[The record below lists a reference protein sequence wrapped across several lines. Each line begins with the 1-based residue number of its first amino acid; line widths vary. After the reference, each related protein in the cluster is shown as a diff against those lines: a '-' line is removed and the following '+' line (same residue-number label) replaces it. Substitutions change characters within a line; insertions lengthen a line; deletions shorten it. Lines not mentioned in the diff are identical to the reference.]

1 MPLYEINLKDGTT
14 LDVEAPA
21 GATEAQII
29 SLANQQ
35 FTPQALD
42 RTRRMAEL
50 QALRSTPDV
59 ETLEDDE
66 GFLDDIT
73 PDFLEELLKGTASGA
88 AGILESGALGAATIL
103 PEREEL
109 AVRDGIQSLFD
120 PVQEALSIDQD
131 TGGFAAGTRKFGEGL
146 GSFGG
151 ILGAAAI
158 NPALAVGLATTAGAG
173 EASERARAG
182 DATEEERT
190 KASLLGFGVGAT
202 ELISPL
208 RILSVFKKGLGQ
220 DATVGLVGSLKRI
233 AQEGGVEAAQE
244 ASAGI
249 MQNLI
254 EQGIY
259 NPEQGT
265 FEGAGE
271 QALIGGG
278 VGGFVQGLL
287 ELAVRGRIKTDPDGS
302 QDVDLLS
309 APEEKPLLPTPEG
322 GPTAPEG
329 AAALEAQSEELRQ
342 LAASVEEVDAAAPEK
357 TGTIE
362 DIAADARAENAEKKA
377 AARATAAARK
387 KMEEDAAKEGVPADT
402 AADEDII
409 EGTATEKDATVGET
423 PVVPEVY
430 VFDIKKTAKQTE
442 EEFRTQFNF
451 TTEQVLAGLKVRED
465 LKAGK
470 ITSEEASNRFAGILE
485 QASVLS
491 KSDVPETE
499 VRTGTAPVEETAP
512 DADARNLEQAAEELR
527 TAGFT
532 PDQVTAG
539 LKIGQ
544 DFKEGKITEE
554 EAIKRLEKI
563 RADALADAEAAPV
576 EDAAPVEETAPDTE
590 KKSFREVDA
599 ELRKVEQQR
608 RRDGAEDAAPKLTF
622 NKIGKADELAGKAK
636 RLSVEGQPNIV
647 LENRTGAAW
656 RAFDTNDNN
665 RQIIS
670 GHRLLADAKKALAA
684 TLAAREVV
692 TPAPEAAPVA
702 DTAVTEAELKPVIL
716 TRTKDAKMGDMRA
729 RISSENAEYVIKDQ
743 PNIVVR
749 NPIGRRWEAVDT
761 NDNDKIIATS
771 PNFQTLKEKLPK
783 ILATPAPEAAP
794 AAAQETTTTPKGVT
808 TPKLETPVDPFAA
821 SALRQVT
828 KGVSRTGFDPSK
840 LDTQP
845 VEGKRTEAGA
855 KKETVV
861 SDTVKKGEVI
871 ATAKREA
878 APAIASQRAK
888 KAAER
893 AIKRQVTRED
903 AKKAAPNAKKVAD
916 IVKGKNPRAE
926 FLTKQDRQTR
936 PNLKLAVNDVE
947 KVADLVLKPQ
957 VGPQSKRAQ
966 EKSEAVSEGQTAR
979 HAYTYFTQASQNI
992 ADTIEIIAHD
1002 IVNSSKINKASGA
1015 ASTSVEADYVRGT
1028 GRDNAKA
1035 AREWIRNNLSDRL
1048 NKDLD
1053 ALIEEKQTELEISIR
1068 GGVDPATVGA
1078 ELTLEQ
1084 LKAKTPQELKAEKAK
1099 KEAAARKKRD
1109 RDIKEADR
1117 LANLRLRR
1125 TIDPA
1130 DVRNMLTLE
1139 DVEDSNIFYLMSN
1152 TVVGLD
1158 VPTHPVVGKLLT
1170 QGKLPEA
1177 LRAIALTTPS
1187 PRIEQIATALSRL
1200 TGDTKVKVNKF
1211 VTNPAGESAAGYFD
1225 PKTNTIVLNAETG
1238 INPHTILHEMAH
1250 AATSATIANKSHPLT
1265 KQLNTLFNNVKDK
1278 LDTAYGSQNLD
1289 EFVAE
1294 TFGNPEF
1301 QRKLA
1306 GINVKGEP
1314 ISSLRRFFNAV
1325 ANFFRRKMNMQTKSV
1340 ESALNETDKLLEAIL
1355 APSPETRDAD
1365 ILYSIQ
1371 DNVLGHIKNMH
1382 QGFKAPTDTA
1392 SKDKF
1397 LDRVTDFIN
1406 GGAAATTKNVV
1417 MQALPFQAVTDL
1429 TKKYG
1434 SNLQEAARELQ
1445 EAIEQQIGDTN
1456 KADGEVDGTLKTLE
1470 EWQKNNSEVTDVF
1483 NSVVYESTTNGVD
1496 PTDILKTDAKG
1507 KEYLEGVDPFLKTP
1521 KTKQPKKYKT
1531 TDPDKIAIWKGMQAR
1546 WTKEPDKGGIGAD
1559 GRKTYIKM
1567 RNAYQLI
1574 YRDLKAVVEGRVD
1587 DLVGDVTPEDK
1598 ANFKKSVMEQ
1608 IFDNEGIR
1616 PYFPLTRTGDIW
1628 IKYKASDGKSTE
1640 NVYESFV
1647 TDTARARRIAELNQ
1661 DPRVSDKVDNDGNV
1675 VRDKNGAAVKD
1686 MDLYDSADN
1695 ITFSSPTPGS
1705 FVEQT
1710 LEILGKSKPAKG
1722 ATKAEVDAHNEQVK
1736 EIMGLF
1742 IKTLPETSFAKSMQ
1756 KRGGRDQKGELGFD
1770 RDAFE
1775 AFRSRAYDLTRQ
1787 VQRIKYGNKIRGI
1800 DSKLTDALKANTY
1813 DNPTE
1818 ARAAR
1823 SVVNELLERS
1833 KFARNPPNT
1842 LLNRAAAQANRIAFL
1857 GTIGFNVSSA
1867 VVNASQIP
1875 LVMGPMLNGKYRKQL
1890 GIAASGKAIGKAM
1903 SLITGSGFNRKISEI
1918 DPKAANRE
1926 VKGTPSIDNYYETID
1941 GKLVVRKDLNL
1952 TDKKRKELERLTVLV
1967 QTAGDR
1973 GLLNRSLF
1981 YDTLGIDQ
1989 TGRARSFYEKVNA
2002 WGALVFHVQ
2011 ESFNRQTALISA
2023 YDLEIQSREAKG
2035 EDINTEEVQQA
2046 AAQEALRMAQE
2057 MNGGAA
2063 LATTGRFAQQGIGRV
2078 AMMYK
2083 GYGVQMYYTLFK
2095 TGDAALRSMKNSK
2108 KYTPEEIRA
2117 AREQFFG
2124 IALASA
2130 LLAGVQ
2136 GMPIVG
2142 GVLLMANLFLD
2153 DDEDDAETI
2162 LRKHIGEF
2170 AYKGPVTALLGTDIS
2185 SRIGLSNLLYR
2196 DNPYNAGAS
2205 VPERVFEI
2213 AGGPAWSVASSY
2225 GRGMKDILSEDG
2237 NVERGIEAMLP
2248 AAVRNLVK
2256 GTPVIG
2262 RYARDKGILTRR
2274 GDPILDDV
2282 TTGGLIAQMIGF
2294 PPTDYTLAQE
2304 QNQAIK
2310 RIDRAVNTKR
2320 TKLLKR
2326 YYVGLRFG
2334 DDVSDVF
2341 NDIAKFNS
2349 RHPTAAIT
2357 PSSIKRSLA
2366 GHMRSTIKMHN
2377 GVTLSPNMR
2386 MILQNHVAEYSQYGV
2401 FDD

>member
-1 MPLYEINLKDGTT
+1 MPLYELNLKDGTT
-14 LDVEAPA
+14 LDVEAPD

-35 FTPQALD
+35 YTPQALD
-42 RTRRMAEL
+42 RARRMAEL
-50 QALRSTPDV
+50 RAAQPSYDF
-59 ETLEDDE
+59 EQFEDDE

-73 PDFLEELLKGTASGA
+73 PDFLEEFLKGTASGV

-109 AVRDGIQSLFD
+109 AVRDGIKSLFD
-120 PVQEALSIDQD
+120 PVQEALSIDRD

-158 NPALAVGLATTAGAG
+158 NPLLAAGLATTAGAG

-182 DATEEERT
+182 DATEEERA

-287 ELAVRGRIKTDPDGS
+287 ELAVRGRIKTNPDGS

-322 GPTAPEG
+322 GPTAPATDE
-329 AAALEAQSEELRQ
+329 EAKSAELRA
-342 LAASVEEVDAAAPEK
+342 LIASAEETTPEVDAAATAAAAAAESKK

-362 DIAADARAENAEKKA
+362 DIAANIRAEEAEKKA
-377 AARATAAARK
+377 TARATAAARK
-387 KMEEDAAKEGVPADT
+387 RMEKDAAKEGVPADT

-409 EGTATEKDATVGET
+409 EGEVIDITGAKATAAAATKKGAAARKT

-442 EEFRTQFNF
+442 KEFRTQYNF
-451 TTEQVLAGLKVRED
+451 TTEQVLAGLKIRED

-485 QASVLS
+485 QATVLS

-499 VRTGTAPVEETAP
+499 AAPAAAPETVTAPVEK
-512 DADARNLEQAAEELR
+512 
-527 TAGFT
+527 
-532 PDQVTAG
+532 V
-539 LKIGQ
+539 
-544 DFKEGKITEE
+544 
-554 EAIKRLEKI
+554 
-563 RADALADAEAAPV
+563 
-576 EDAAPVEETAPDTE
+576 APVEEDAPQLTIIPPEQFSDEAIRASQKTDDPITFGGQDVTPAAAPETE
-590 KKSFREVDA
+590 A
-599 ELRKVEQQR
+599 ELKPVKLRKTKAAKAGDMRAGISQEN
-608 RRDGAEDAAPKLTF
+608 AEYV
-622 NKIGKADELAGKAK
+622 
-636 RLSVEGQPNIV
+636 VEGQPNIV
-647 LENRTGAAW
+647 
-656 RAFDTNDNN
+656 
-665 RQIIS
+665 
-670 GHRLLADAKKALAA
+670 
-684 TLAAREVV
+684 
-692 TPAPEAAPVA
+692 
-702 DTAVTEAELKPVIL
+702 
-716 TRTKDAKMGDMRA
+716 
-729 RISSENAEYVIKDQ
+729 
-743 PNIVVR
+743 VR
-749 NPIGRRWEAVDT
+749 KRVDWEAVDT
-761 NDNDKIIATS
+761 NNNNKVIGKSPDFKNLRDN
-771 PNFQTLKEKLPK
+771 LPK

-794 AAAQETTTTPKGVT
+794 AAAQETTTTPTDVT
-808 TPKLETPVDPFAA
+808 TPDLETPLDPVAA
-821 SALRQVT
+821 SAARQAT
-828 KGVSRTGFDPSK
+828 EGVSRTGFDPTK
-840 LDTQP
+840 LTTQP
-845 VEGKRTEAGA
+845 LTPKKTKAGA
-855 KKETVV
+855 EEETVV

-871 ATAKREA
+871 AAAKREA

-893 AIKRQVTRED
+893 EIKRQIALED
-903 AKKAAPNAKKVAD
+903 VKKAAPKAKQVAD

-936 PNLKLAVNDVE
+936 PNLKLAVSDVE

-957 VGPQSKRAQ
+957 VGAQSKKAQ
-966 EKSEAVSEGQTAR
+966 EKSEAVAEGQTAR

-992 ADTIEIIAHD
+992 ADTIDIIAHD

-1053 ALIEEKQTELEISIR
+1053 ALIEEKQTELEMSIR

-1109 RDIKEADR
+1109 RDIKAADR
-1117 LANLRLRR
+1117 LADLRSD
-1125 TIDPA
+1125 I
-1130 DVRNMLTLE
+1130 RNMPTLE
-1139 DVEDSNIFYLMSN
+1139 DVEDSGVFYLMSN

-1158 VPTHPVVGKLLT
+1158 VPTHPVIGKLLT
-1170 QGKLPEA
+1170 QGKLSEA

-1225 PKTNTIVLNAETG
+1225 PRKNTIVLNAETG
-1238 INPHTILHEMAH
+1238 INPHTILHEMTH
-1250 AATSATIANKSHPLT
+1250 AATSAVIANKSHPLT
-1265 KQLNTLFNNVKDK
+1265 KQLNTLFNNVKDS

-1289 EFVAE
+1289 ESVAE

-1301 QRKLA
+1301 QQKLA

-1314 ISSLRRFFNAV
+1314 ISALRRFFNAV
-1325 ANFFRRKMNMQTKSV
+1325 ANFFRRKMGMQTKPV
-1340 ESALNETDKLLEAIL
+1340 GSALNEADKLIEAIL
-1355 APSPETRDAD
+1355 APSPQTRDAD
-1365 ILYSIQ
+1365 ILYNIQ
-1371 DNVLGHIKNMH
+1371 DNIFGHIKGLH
-1382 QGFKAPTDTA
+1382 QGFKSPTDGKV
-1392 SKDKF
+1392 KDGF
-1397 LDRVTDFIN
+1397 LEKVIDFLN
-1406 GGAAATTKNVV
+1406 GGATTGAKRAA
-1417 MQALPFQAVTDL
+1417 MWALPLQAITDL
-1429 TKKYG
+1429 AKKYK
-1434 SNLQEAARELQ
+1434 LQGIGRRIQ
-1445 EAIEQQIGDTN
+1445 ETIEEQIGETN
-1456 KADGEVDGTLKTLE
+1456 KADVKVDATLKSFET
-1470 EWQKNNSEVTDVF
+1470 WQKNNPSLTGKF
-1483 NSVVYESTTNGVD
+1483 NSVVYESTTEGVD
-1496 PTDILKTDAKG
+1496 PSDELKTDKNG
-1507 KEYLEGVDPFLKTP
+1507 KEYLEGIDPILKTP
-1521 KTKQPKKYKT
+1521 TGKPKKYRT
-1531 TDPDKIAIWKGMQAR
+1531 TDPDKIAAWKKLQDR
-1546 WTKEPDKGGIGAD
+1546 WNALDT
-1559 GRKTYIKM
+1559 GRGSGKAEYIKM
-1567 RNAYQLI
+1567 RNAYQII
-1574 YRDLKAVVEGRVD
+1574 YRDMQAAVESRID
-1587 DLVGDVTPEDK
+1587 DLIDSATGDVDTKNADK
-1598 ANFKKSVMEQ
+1598 KKYKKSIMEQ
-1608 IFDNEGIR
+1608 IFEGDGIR
-1616 PYFPLTRTGDIW
+1616 PYFPLTRKGDKW
-1628 IKYKASDGKSTE
+1628 LQYRAYNAKTNSTE
-1640 NVYESFV
+1640 NVYEAFESV
-1647 TDTARARRIAELNQ
+1647 TARNRRIEQLNQ
-1661 DPRVSDKVDNDGNV
+1661 DPNVSNKIDKEGNPITDQNGV
-1675 VRDKNGAAVKD
+1675 PLKDITPYSNSKNINFK
-1686 MDLYDSADN
+1686 N
-1695 ITFSSPTPGS
+1695 PTPGS

-1710 LEILGKSKPAKG
+1710 LEVLNKSRPDPKKG
-1722 ATKAEVDAHNEQVK
+1722 ATQADIDAHNEQVQ
-1736 EIMGLF
+1736 EIMEMF

-1756 KRGGRDQKGELGFD
+1756 RRGGRDGKGELGFD
-1770 RDAFE
+1770 EDAFE
-1775 AFRSRAYDLTRQ
+1775 AFRSRAYDLSRQ
-1787 VQRIKYGNKIRGI
+1787 VQRLKYSNELRKLEQELESEWKAGR
-1800 DSKLTDALKANTY
+1800 SKGVDPEESVYVKDELI
-1813 DNPTE
+1813 
-1818 ARAAR
+1818 AR
-1823 SVVNELLERS
+1823 SR
-1833 KFARNPPNT
+1833 FARNPPDN
-1842 LLNRAAAQANRIAFL
+1842 LLNRAAAQANRVAFL

-1875 LVMGPMLNGKYRKQL
+1875 LVMFPMLNGRYRRQL
-1890 GIAASGKAIGKAM
+1890 GMGAAGKALGKAM
-1903 SLITGSGFNRKISEI
+1903 GLIGSSGVNRKISEI
-1918 DPKAANRE
+1918 DSNE
-1926 VKGTPSIDNYYETID
+1926 DNVNVKGTPSIDNYYETID
-1941 GKLVVRKDLNL
+1941 GELVVRKDLNL
-1952 TDKKRKELERLTVLV
+1952 TNKKRAELERLTPLV
-1967 QTAGDR
+1967 KMAGDR

-1981 YDTLGIDQ
+1981 YDTLGIDK
-1989 TGRARSFYEKVNA
+1989 TGRKRGAWETVNA
-2002 WGALVFHVQ
+2002 YGALVFHLQ

-2023 YDLEIQSREAKG
+2023 FDLEMQQRQANG
-2035 EDINTEEVQQA
+2035 EDINSEAVQTEA
-2046 AAQEALRMAQE
+2046 AKEALRIAQE
-2057 MNGGAA
+2057 VNGGAA
-2063 LATTGRFAQQGIGRV
+2063 LATTGRLAQQGLGRV

-2083 GYGVQMYYTLFK
+2083 GYGIQMYYTLFK
-2095 TGDAALRSMKNSK
+2095 TGDAAIRSMKKSK

-2124 IALASA
+2124 VALASA

-2136 GMPIVG
+2136 GMPLVG
-2142 GVLLMANLFLD
+2142 GALLMANLFLD
-2153 DDEDDAETI
+2153 DDEDDAETL

-2170 AYKGPVTALLGTDIS
+2170 AYKGPVTAILGTDIS

-2213 AGGPAWSVASSY
+2213 AGGPAWSVVSSY
-2225 GRGMKDILSEDG
+2225 GRGIKDIVSEDG
-2237 NVERGIEAMLP
+2237 DVERGIEAMLP
-2248 AAVRNLVK
+2248 AAFRNIYK
-2256 GTPVIG
+2256 GLPGYG
-2262 RYARDKGILTRR
+2262 RYARDEGILTRR
-2274 GDPILDDV
+2274 GDPIVDDV

-2294 PPTDYTLAQE
+2294 PPTEYTLAQE
-2304 QNQAIK
+2304 QNQALK
-2310 RIDRAVNTKR
+2310 RIDRTVNTRR

-2326 YYVGLRFG
+2326 YYVALRFG
-2334 DDVSDVF
+2334 DDISDVLE
-2341 NDIAKFNS
+2341 DINKFNG
-2349 RHPTAAIT
+2349 RHPTAAIV
-2357 PSSIKRSLA
+2357 PSSIRRSLA
-2366 GHMRSTIKMHN
+2366 GHMRTTLKMHN
-2377 GVTLSPNMR
+2377 GITLSPNMR
-2386 MILQNHVAEYSQYGV
+2386 MALRNHADEYSQFGI